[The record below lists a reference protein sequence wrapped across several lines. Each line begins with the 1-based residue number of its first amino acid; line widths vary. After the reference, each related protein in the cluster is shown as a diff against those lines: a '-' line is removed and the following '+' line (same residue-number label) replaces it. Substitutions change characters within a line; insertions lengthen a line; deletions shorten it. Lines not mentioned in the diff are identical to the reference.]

1 MDKQS
6 KIVLISGP
14 TASGKSNFAVKIAKK
29 IQGEI
34 INADSMQVY
43 KILKILTARPNKI
56 EQKDIKHHLYGVVDL
71 NKKFSTGQWLELTIK
86 KIKNIKKKKKIP
98 ILVGGTGLYFQSLIN
113 GLVKI
118 PEIPLKFRNKVRL
131 MSKREGQ
138 KKFYKKLLKLDPK
151 VKDRFDPNDMQRSI
165 RAYEIKSYTDISM
178 YDWLARTESEFKN
191 SDFLKLY
198 IETKREKLIE
208 RINLRTLNMINGGA
222 INEVK
227 KFLKLKIRKDQSVNK
242 VIGIAELTQYLNH
255 EVTLEEAKELISIK
269 TRQYAKRQAT
279 WARTRMTSWKKIKL
293 TRIDDFLTKLNKSL
307 LKLDQRAQLQLDCP
321 NG

>member
-6 KIVLISGP
+6 KIILISGP
-14 TASGKSNFAVKIAKK
+14 TASGKTNFAVKIAKK

-43 KILKILTARPNKI
+43 KKLKILTARPNKI

-71 NKKFSTGQWLELTIK
+71 NKKFSTGQWLELAIK

-151 VKDRFDPNDMQRSI
+151 VKDRFDPNDTQRSI

-178 YDWLARTESEFKN
+178 YDWLARTESEFKK

-198 IETKREKLIE
+198 IETKREKLIQ
-208 RINLRTLNMINGGA
+208 RINLRTLNMINSGA

-279 WARTRMTSWKKIKL
+279 WARTRMTSWKKIKP
-293 TRIDDFLTKLNKSL
+293 TRIDDFIKKLNKSL
-307 LKLDQRAQLQLDCP
+307 LKLDQ
-321 NG
+321 

>member
-43 KILKILTARPNKI
+43 KNLKILTARPNKI

-71 NKKFSTGQWLELTIK
+71 NKKFSTGQWLELAIK

-151 VKDRFDPNDMQRSI
+151 VKDKFDPNDTQRSI

-279 WARTRMTSWKKIKL
+279 WARTRMTSWKKIKP
-293 TRIDDFLTKLNKSL
+293 TRIDDFIKKLK
-307 LKLDQRAQLQLDCP
+307 
-321 NG
+321 

>member
-43 KILKILTARPNKI
+43 KNLKILTARPNKI

-71 NKKFSTGQWLELTIK
+71 NKKFSTGQWLELVIK

-151 VKDRFDPNDMQRSI
+151 VKDRFDPNDTQRSI

-178 YDWLARTESEFKN
+178 YDWLVRTESQFKN

-242 VIGIAELTQYLNH
+242 VIGIAELTQHLNH

-279 WARTRMTSWKKIKL
+279 WARTRMTSWKKIKP
-293 TRIDDFLTKLNKSL
+293 TRIDDFIKKLNKPL
-307 LKLDQRAQLQLDCP
+307 LKPDQ
-321 NG
+321 

>member
-6 KIVLISGP
+6 KIILISGP

-29 IQGEI
+29 VQGEI

-43 KILKILTARPNKI
+43 KKLKILTARPNKI
-56 EQKDIKHHLYGVVDL
+56 EQKNIKHHLYGVVNL
-71 NKKFSTGQWLELTIK
+71 NEKFSTGQWLELAIK
-86 KIKNIKKKKKIP
+86 KIKNIQKKKKIP

-118 PEIPLKFRNKVRL
+118 PEIPLNFRNKVRL

-151 VKDRFDPNDMQRSI
+151 IKDKFDSNDTQRSI
-165 RAYEIKSYTDISM
+165 RAYEIKSYTNISM
-178 YDWLARTESEFKN
+178 YDWLTKTKSEFKE

-198 IETKREKLIE
+198 IETKREKLIDK
-208 RINLRTLNMINGGA
+208 INLRTSNMINDGA

-227 KFLKLKIRKDQSVNK
+227 KFLKLKIRKDQSVNR
-242 VIGIAELTQYLNH
+242 VIGITELTQYLNKKIN
-255 EVTLEEAKELISIK
+255 LDQANELISIK

-279 WARTRMTSWKKIKL
+279 WARTRMTSWKKIKP
-293 TRIDDFLTKLNKSL
+293 TKIDGLVKKLNKSL
-307 LKLDQRAQLQLDCP
+307 LKLDQ
-321 NG
+321 

>member
-43 KILKILTARPNKI
+43 KNLKILTARPNKI

-71 NKKFSTGQWLELTIK
+71 NKKFSTGQWLELAIK

-151 VKDRFDPNDMQRSI
+151 VKDKFDPNDTQRSI

-279 WARTRMTSWKKIKL
+279 WARTRMTSWKKIKP
-293 TRIDDFLTKLNKSL
+293 TRIDDFIKKLNKSL
-307 LKLDQRAQLQLDCP
+307 LKLDQ
-321 NG
+321 

>member
-71 NKKFSTGQWLELTIK
+71 NKKFSTGQWLDLAIK

-98 ILVGGTGLYFQSLIN
+98 ILVGGTGLYFQSLID

-151 VKDRFDPNDMQRSI
+151 VKDKFDPNDTQRSI

-279 WARTRMTSWKKIKL
+279 WARTRMTSWKKIKP
-293 TRIDDFLTKLNKSL
+293 TRIDDFIKKLKKSI
-307 LKLDQRAQLQLDCP
+307 LKLDQ
-321 NG
+321 

>member
-6 KIVLISGP
+6 KIILISGP
-14 TASGKSNFAVKIAKK
+14 TASGKTNFAVKIAKK

-43 KILKILTARPNKI
+43 KKLKILTARPNKI

-71 NKKFSTGQWLELTIK
+71 NKKFSTGQWLELVIK

-98 ILVGGTGLYFQSLIN
+98 ILVGGTGLYFQSLID

-151 VKDRFDPNDMQRSI
+151 VKDKFDPNDTQRSI

-198 IETKREKLIE
+198 IETKIEKLIK
-208 RINLRTLNMINGGA
+208 RINERVLLMVKKGA
-222 INEVK
+222 IREVQ
-227 KFLKLKIRKDQSVNK
+227 KFISLKIKKDQAVNK
-242 VIGIAELTQYLNH
+242 VIGIDELTQYIKNKIN
-255 EVTLEEAKELISIK
+255 LEQAIELISIK

-279 WARTRMTSWKKIKL
+279 WARTRMTTWDKIS
-293 TRIDDFLTKLNKSL
+293 LNKIDAFVKKLDKSS
-307 LKLDQRAQLQLDCP
+307 LKLDQLT
-321 NG
+321 